1 MSRVEKESESPIE
14 MKPEQKNN
22 GNQETGHASEEM
34 DPLDAFMQGLD
45 ETMKRDDEDAVHGG
59 RNSLTRRPV
68 LREQSK

>member
-1 MSRVEKESESPIE
+1 

-59 RNSLTRRPV
+59 
-68 LREQSK
+68 